1 MTDTSPTEQPTAATI
16 TTKDRCDLCSAQ
28 AYVHVFFEVGEL
40 LFCNHHYKKG
50 KDKIDSTAVK
60 VVDESWQ
67 LSDARLDV
75 SA

>member
-1 MTDTSPTEQPTAATI
+1 MTDTSTQEQPTATI

-28 AYVHVFFEVGEL
+28 AYVHVYFEVGDL
-40 LFCNHHYKKG
+40 MFCNHHYHKG
-50 KDKIDSTAVK
+50 KDKIDSIAVE